1 MKISVL
7 LADDSEIMRNAIVR
21 LLQVVPD
28 IQILG
33 EASGFNQ
40 TIELATK
47 LHPQVIVL
55 DLHMDDESS
64 VTPSLLKYGL
74 MGSWVLAMSIWND
87 DVTKSFA
94 KAIGAA
100 ALLEKTTLVTELIPA
115 IRKCAGGQNLD
126 ELLSEIAD
134 DPVN

>member
-1 MKISVL
+1 MPTTVL
-7 LADDSEIMRNAIVR
+7 LADDSEIMRKAIVR
-21 LLQVVPD
+21 LLQAVPD

-33 EASGFNQ
+33 EASGFAQ
-40 TIELATK
+40 TIELALK

-87 DVTKSFA
+87 DETKSFA

-100 ALLEKTTLVTELIPA
+100 ALVEKTTLVTELIPA
-115 IRKCAGGQNLD
+115 IRKCAGGQKTVKTTY
-126 ELLSEIAD
+126 SF
-134 DPVN
+134 PG